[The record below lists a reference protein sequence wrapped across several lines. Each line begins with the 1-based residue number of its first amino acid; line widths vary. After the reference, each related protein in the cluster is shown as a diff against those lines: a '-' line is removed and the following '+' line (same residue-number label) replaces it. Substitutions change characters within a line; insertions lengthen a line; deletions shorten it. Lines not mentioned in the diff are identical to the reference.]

1 MLPTTKRAGYEMIG
15 RSNTSRST
23 ACMLSK
29 RLVLLDPEIALRY
42 FDSEFLYHVKE
53 AIKIVR
59 NAC

>member
-1 MLPTTKRAGYEMIG
+1 MIG
-15 RSNTSRST
+15 RSNIFCST

-29 RLVLLDPEIALRY
+29 RLVLLDPEIMLRY
-42 FDSEFLYHVKE
+42 FDSKFLYHVEE